1 LTSFDVQPVNSTS
14 VQLTWSLSDSSIID
28 NYTLSVTRLCDN
40 MVLPE
45 LVVDGSVTSR
55 VISMLS
61 SGFQYGGRIIPVNI
75 LGEGMERTGSVT
87 LEETSKY
94 CL

>member
-1 LTSFDVQPVNSTS
+1 
-14 VQLTWSLSDSSIID
+14 
-28 NYTLSVTRLCDN
+28 

-75 LGEGMERTGSVT
+75 LGEGMEQTDGSAT
-87 LEETSKY
+87 LEETSEY